1 MIKFLGQ
8 AGRQADRQAGRQ
20 TDTSKYREAPP
31 PKKDRQIK
39 TDIILALTSFFL
51 PTLFPQEDDNIF
63 LSHQLTKTVITDDI
77 LNTYIGM
84 QNEQRYKQ
92 GGEKRKQ
99 DSMIKCLDPP
109 ISM

>member
-1 MIKFLGQ
+1 M
-8 AGRQADRQAGRQ
+8 
-20 TDTSKYREAPP
+20 
-31 PKKDRQIK
+31 
-39 TDIILALTSFFL
+39 
-51 PTLFPQEDDNIF
+51 EDDNIF

-109 ISM
+109 SYQYVDYVIVCMYYK